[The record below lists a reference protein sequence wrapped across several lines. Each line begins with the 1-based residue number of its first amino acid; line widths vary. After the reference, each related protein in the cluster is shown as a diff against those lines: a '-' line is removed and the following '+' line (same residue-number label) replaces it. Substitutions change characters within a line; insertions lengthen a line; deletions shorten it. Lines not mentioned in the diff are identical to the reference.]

1 MNRVAIW
8 ILGLISSALLVFG
21 SWMFAG
27 ASGGYGFSGAGSCA
41 APGGPCTEVV
51 QQASVNLPG
60 LWMYTGP
67 GRGMLALILITL
79 AVLMGLALWIGE
91 PLLALKRGSSSRTA
105 ILILALLTTALL
117 IASVVSSL
125 RGAGQVL
132 SAPQVC
138 IGGPGVPLY
147 SGAPYC
153 YSGAH
158 AYWLGVLGVTWP
170 GITASLLLTTPVWV
184 MTLTLTARLKQ
195 WGWFVA
201 VFLFSPIAALLY
213 ACFGAGRP
221 ATPAGAAPIGPAI
234 APAPSV

>member
-1 MNRVAIW
+1 MNRIAIW
-8 ILGLISSALLVFG
+8 ILDLISSVLLVYG
-21 SWMFAG
+21 CWMFAG
-27 ASGGYGFSGAGSCA
+27 ASGGYGWSGAGSCV
-41 APGGPCTEVV
+41 APGVRCTTEV
-51 QQASVNLPG
+51 QQAIVNLPG
-60 LWMYTGP
+60 LWMYTRP
-67 GRGMLALILITL
+67 GGGMLALILITL
-79 AVLMGLALWIGE
+79 AVLIGLAAWIGE
-91 PLLALKRGSSSRTA
+91 PVRALKRGSSSRTA

-117 IASVVSSL
+117 IASVVISL
-125 RGAGQVL
+125 RGAGLVL
-132 SAPQVC
+132 NAPEVC
-138 IGGPGVPLY
+138 IGGWGVSIY
-147 SGAPYC
+147 EGAPNC
-153 YSGAH
+153 YVGAH

-221 ATPAGAAPIGPAI
+221 ATPASAAPISPAI